1 MTIKSPTLDP
11 VASANASDQV
21 KSDTEESIVV
31 SKVTSPE
38 LTTQVEPLPVKLES
52 LEVTVAP
59 NLSDLVAGN
68 IETPEEA
75 VAVRRVH
82 ELNAVV
88 HRVLTVGLAISTSLI
103 LIGLVLDLAR
113 HRQVPTDV
121 PSFWDV
127 FRRTAELRPSGF
139 LTLGLLVLVATPILR
154 VIGSTLA
161 FAYER
166 DWRYVLVTSVV
177 LVVVILSI
185 VLGRG

>member
-11 VASANASDQV
+11 VVSANASDQV
-21 KSDTEESIVV
+21 RSDTEESIVV
-31 SKVTSPE
+31 SEATSARTNNAGRAP
-38 LTTQVEPLPVKLES
+38 PVKLES

-88 HRVLTVGLAISTSLI
+88 YRVLTVGLAISTTLI
-103 LIGLVLDLAR
+103 LIGLVFDLAR

-177 LVVVILSI
+177 LVIVILSI